1 MKVRASSTT
10 AALALAVF
18 GISGG
23 WPATGPTPAFA
34 KGNHPTL
41 TNVIPQA
48 AAVTIHARISALDPK
63 SRELTLEGG
72 SGAKVVVLAGPAV
85 RLNMLKVG
93 DTVNARYYRSVG
105 FLVVP
110 PSGGTGVPG
119 PGANEIAQI
128 MARPAEAPGGIGLR
142 VTKVSGTVVGVDAAD
157 HTVDL
162 INPSGGGVY
171 TVKVTD
177 PDRIAMLPKL
187 KVGDTI
193 TAVISQALAVSIDP
207 APKGLF

>member
-1 MKVRASSTT
+1 MKKRASSTT
-10 AALALAVF
+10 AALALAVC
-18 GISGG
+18 GLSGVLIG
-23 WPATGPTPAFA
+23 MQPTPAVA
-34 KGNHPTL
+34 EGKHPTL

-63 SRELTLEGG
+63 SREVTLEGG
-72 SGAKVVVLAGPAV
+72 SGAKIVVLAGPAV
-85 RLNMLKVG
+85 RLDMLKVG

-110 PSGGTGVPG
+110 PSQGTGVPG

-142 VTKVSGTVVGVDAAD
+142 VTKVSGTVVGIDAAD
-157 HTVDL
+157 HTIDL

-187 KVGDTI
+187 SVGDTV
-193 TAVISQALAVSIDP
+193 TAVISQALAVSIEP
-207 APKGLF
+207 AQKGLF